1 MHKDLSS
8 DALMVH
14 CQVSLPV
21 GNAAQLFTALQLPA
35 QQAYGKPPATMP
47 FVNEINYPQ
56 GQPLFQGL
64 FDSLCRVL
72 FHRSIIL
79 LLRYRVC
86 VHIRL
91 LQGYTC

>member
-1 MHKDLSS
+1 MPNGSLSGELAS
-8 DALMVH
+8 WQCSTVVH
-14 CQVSLPV
+14 C
-21 GNAAQLFTALQLPA
+21 TAIACTL
-35 QQAYGKPPATMP
+35 AYGKPPASMP

>member
-1 MHKDLSS
+1 MPNGSLSGELAS
-8 DALMVH
+8 WQCSTVVH
-14 CQVSLPV
+14 CTTVACTLE
-21 GNAAQLFTALQLPA
+21 
-35 QQAYGKPPATMP
+35 AYGKPPAIMP

-72 FHRSIIL
+72 FHRSLML
-79 LLRYRVC
+79 LMRYRVC

>member
-1 MHKDLSS
+1 MPSGSLSGELAS
-8 DALMVH
+8 WQCSTVVH
-14 CQVSLPV
+14 C
-21 GNAAQLFTALQLPA
+21 TAIA
-35 QQAYGKPPATMP
+35 CTETYGKPPASMP

-79 LLRYRVC
+79 LLHYRVC